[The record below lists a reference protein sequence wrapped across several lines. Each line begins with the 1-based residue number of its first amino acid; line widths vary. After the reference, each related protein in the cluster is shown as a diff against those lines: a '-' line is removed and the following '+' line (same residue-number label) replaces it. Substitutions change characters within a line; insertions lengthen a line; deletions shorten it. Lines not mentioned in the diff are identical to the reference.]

1 MKRLLTFVF
10 VVSFFYGS
18 QVCVADQL
26 TPTACSDC
34 SEYFISDSGFGP
46 GDGAARLIEA
56 ANKSGKTVFLVVYDK
71 TGADK
76 EKAMS
81 IAKEAKAKKPD
92 VTQIVEFNTTDVANK
107 DLIARYRTAGAPL
120 PLILV
125 IDINGTATGG
135 FLLAEATSEGL
146 LNLIPSPKFSE
157 ILKGLSAQ
165 KCVFLVAY
173 KGSMAQKAV
182 AVAKCTEAVKM
193 MSNGASIV
201 ELNIE
206 DKGEESMVKNLKI
219 DPAIIAPEIHTINKA
234 GQVTGVFNS
243 DTDPAQLVKSAK
255 KSSTGSCCP
264 AGGSCAP
271 AKK

>member
-1 MKRLLTFVF
+1 MKMLLTL

-18 QVCVADQL
+18 QVFVADQL
-26 TPTACSDC
+26 TPSVCSDS
-34 SEYFISDSGFGP
+34 SECGISESGFGP
-46 GDGAARLIEA
+46 GDGASRLIEA
-56 ANKSGKTVFLVVYDK
+56 ANKSGKTVFLVVFDK

-76 EKAMS
+76 EKAIS
-81 IAKEAKAKKPD
+81 IAKEAKAKKPNA
-92 VTQIVEFNTTDVANK
+92 TQIVELNTTDSENK
-107 DLIARYRTAGAPL
+107 DLVARYRTAGAPL

-125 IDINGTATGG
+125 IDTNGTATGG
-135 FLLAEATSEGL
+135 FLLAEATPEGL

-173 KGSMAQKAV
+173 KESMAQKAV

-219 DPAIIAPEIHTINKA
+219 APSIIAPEIHVINKA

-243 DTDPAQLVKSAK
+243 DTDPAQLVKAAR
-255 KSSTGSCCP
+255 KSSTSSCCP